1 MPLLAGAYGAYIDK
15 MSPLIKDASAGS
27 SISHSATQINENKLA
42 LLALALTPNLGPKR
56 ISNAIAGL
64 ECAAQIFAL
73 TLTEL
78 EGLQFSAESAQ
89 FIFDGKARRA
99 AEQEAGQIGQQGAA
113 LITLACAEYP
123 ERLREIYDPPP
134 VLWVRGETRLL
145 TRASLAIVGT
155 RHPSPYGT
163 AVAEMIARD
172 LSAAQ
177 RLIIVSGMARGID
190 TCAHKGALAART
202 PTIAV
207 WGTGIDV
214 VYPKEN
220 RKLAEDIIAAGGA
233 IVSEMPMGTF
243 PAPQNFPR
251 RNRIISGLSIGVLV
265 IEASE
270 NSGTRVTARCAAEQN
285 RDLYAVP
292 GNVTA
297 KNSWTPNTLI
307 KQGAKLVASWEDV
320 WEDLPSQVR
329 LQLEQEAGLESKPEP
344 GASLLPE
351 PVLRPEE
358 SIVLK
363 CLRADESLQI
373 DELLE
378 MLETQ
383 LTSSEV
389 FTALFELEMSGRIAR
404 PPREE
409 LRAHAVIFG
418 KILRVYHS
426 ARKCRFQKL
435 CAQLRRWFCVRNS
448 RAEVETKASSVLACK
463 SCCLYLSGRSGETA

>member
-1 MPLLAGAYGAYIDK
+1 
-15 MSPLIKDASAGS
+15 MSILKDATVNSTERESRA
-27 SISHSATQINENKLA
+27 QIDENRLA
-42 LLALALTPNLGPKR
+42 LLALALTPSLGPKR
-56 ISNAIAGL
+56 IADAMAQLRTPG
-64 ECAAQIFAL
+64 QIFAL

-78 EGLQFSAESAQ
+78 EGLRFPADAAQ

-99 AEQEAGQIGQQGAA
+99 ADEEWAKIAQQGATI
-113 LITLACAEYP
+113 LTLGCPEYP
-123 ERLREIYDPPP
+123 ERLKEIYDPPP
-134 VLWVRGETRLL
+134 VLWVRGAVQLL
-145 TRASLAIVGT
+145 SRPSIAVVGT

-163 AVAEMIARD
+163 NVAELLSRD
-172 LSAAQ
+172 LAA
-177 RLIIVSGMARGID
+177 RGLVIVSGMARGID

-202 PTIAV
+202 ATIAV

-220 RKLAEDIIAAGGA
+220 KKLAEEIIATGGA

-265 IEASE
+265 VEASE
-270 NSGTRVTARCAAEQN
+270 NSGTRVTARCAAEQD

-292 GNVTA
+292 GNVTS

-307 KQGAKLVASWEDV
+307 KQGAKLVGSWEDV

-329 LQLEQEAGLESKPEP
+329 LQLEQEAGVESRPEAA
-344 GASLLPE
+344 ASLLPE

-363 CLRADESLQI
+363 ALRADESLQI

-378 MLETQ
+378 KLETQ

-389 FTALFELEMSGRIAR
+389 FTALFELELSGRIR
-404 PPREE
+404 CLPGRN
-409 LRAHAVIFG
+409 
-418 KILRVYHS
+418 Y
-426 ARKCRFQKL
+426 
-435 CAQLRRWFCVRNS
+435 VRN
-448 RAEVETKASSVLACK
+448 L
-463 SCCLYLSGRSGETA
+463 

>member
-1 MPLLAGAYGAYIDK
+1 MDENRLA
-15 MSPLIKDASAGS
+15 M
-27 SISHSATQINENKLA
+27 LA
-42 LLALALTPNLGPKR
+42 LTLTPNLGPKR
-56 ISNAIAGL
+56 IVDAIAQLQRPG
-64 ECAAQIFAL
+64 QIFAL

-78 EGLQFSAESAQ
+78 EGLRFPAEAAQ

-99 AEQEAGQIGQQGAA
+99 ADAEWEKIAQQVATI
-113 LITLACAEYP
+113 LTLGCPEYP
-123 ERLREIYDPPP
+123 ERLKEIYDPPP
-134 VLWVRGETRLL
+134 VLWVRGSVPLL
-145 TRASLAIVGT
+145 SRPSIAVVGT

-163 AVAEMIARD
+163 NVAEMLSRD
-172 LSAAQ
+172 LAAR
-177 RLIIVSGMARGID
+177 RLVIVSGMARGID
-190 TCAHKGALAART
+190 TCAHRGALTAHT

-220 RKLAEDIIAAGGA
+220 KKLADEIIATGGT

-265 IEASE
+265 VEASE
-270 NSGTRVTARCAAEQN
+270 NSGTRVTARCAAEQD

-307 KQGAKLVASWEDV
+307 KQGAKLVGSWEDV

-329 LQLEQEAGLESKPEP
+329 LQLEQEAGLESHPEA
-344 GASLLPE
+344 GASLLAD
-351 PVLRPEE
+351 PVLRSEE

-363 CLRADESLQI
+363 TLRADESLQI

-378 MLETQ
+378 KLETQ

-389 FTALFELEMSGRIAR
+389 FTALFELELSGRIR
-404 PPREE
+404 CLPGRN
-409 LRAHAVIFG
+409 
-418 KILRVYHS
+418 Y
-426 ARKCRFQKL
+426 
-435 CAQLRRWFCVRNS
+435 VRN
-448 RAEVETKASSVLACK
+448 L
-463 SCCLYLSGRSGETA
+463 